1 MTPIRRAFARAMA
14 CAVLLVAGPAFAQTL
29 TSGKV
34 NTGSPTFVN
43 EQNVPL
49 QLDAT
54 GALKVTNGGGG
65 SASGGSVSPAGTN
78 GTQAQSVQG
87 ITGGVPQNSFTA
99 QFNSSLPTFASGS
112 SGYLSV
118 DVNGRLILAPTST
131 IAIGNSTNTI
141 GNVVA
146 ASSAGAVSPAP
157 VVSTGSSVVG
167 KSSAGNLFGFSV
179 TAGATAAYLAI
190 LNATAAPAAGAAIS
204 PVECI
209 PVAVNSYV
217 ARRSHL
223 PDRYTTGIVGVV
235 TSSCATFTAVAPQV
249 VSLLVQ

>member
-1 MTPIRRAFARAMA
+1 MIRRAFARAMA
-14 CAVLLVAGPAFAQTL
+14 CACLLGAGPALAQNL
-29 TSGKV
+29 LSGKV
-34 NTGSPTFVN
+34 TTGTPTFVN
-43 EQNVPL
+43 DQNVPL

-54 GALKVTNGGGG
+54 GALKVSGAVGGG
-65 SASGGSVSPAGTN
+65 ASGGSVGAAGAN
-78 GTQAQSVQG
+78 GTQAQAVQG
-87 ITGGVPQNSFTA
+87 ITGGVPQNSFPA
-99 QFNSSLPTFASGS
+99 QFNSALPTFASGS

-118 DVNGRLILAPTST
+118 DANGRLILAPTST
-131 IAIGNSTNTI
+131 IVLSASTNTI

-146 ASSAGAVSPAP
+146 ASSATAVSPAP

-167 KSSAGNLFGFSV
+167 KASAGNLYGFSI

-190 LNATAAPAAGAAIS
+190 LNATAAPAAAAAIS

-217 ARRSHL
+217 ARRSHF
-223 PDRYTTGIVGVV
+223 PDRYTTGVVAVV

-249 VSLLVQ
+249 VSLIVQ